1 MHGIDADKTGDAS
14 VLFWGGFTLGW
25 NRLGSS
31 ISRERPH
38 LVVTTLAAILPW
50 ASWTSWHNSAA
61 VNDLVIFWKGWIGE
75 IGMGS
80 WNYCPYSEF
89 WILKASL
96 QMSMIAPWSMVTKK
110 AYFRQFN
117 TTSVPMSTTACVA
130 DINSLRRKTG
140 FLFDCTFLY
149 THISLFPWHLYTIAL
164 ADYVGWNYSFLSVAI
179 AMLTFWDHS
188 ILKSLNVPQ
197 LI

>member
-1 MHGIDADKTGDAS
+1 MLI
-14 VLFWGGFTLGW
+14 
-25 NRLGSS
+25 RLGMLPSFLGLVS
-31 ISRERPH
+31 H
-38 LVVTTLAAILPW
+38 LVGINWKAPFQERDLTWLWQHLQQSYHEHPEQAGTTLLLSMIW
-50 ASWTSWHNSAA
+50 SFSG
-61 VNDLVIFWKGWIGE
+61 KGELEKLEWE
-75 IGMGS
+75 TVF
-80 WNYCPYSEF
+80 YCPYSEF

-149 THISLFPWHLYTIAL
+149 THISLFPWHLYT
-164 ADYVGWNYSFLSVAI
+164 
-179 AMLTFWDHS
+179 
-188 ILKSLNVPQ
+188 
-197 LI
+197 